1 MKVII
6 KIQRSHERYFLV
18 SLTEKSLIDEVKKL
32 IDNKKNDKAIV
43 TALSKGRFEKEL
55 AHDELLSADAS
66 LILTEYNAMWDGT
79 K

>member
-6 KIQRSHERYFLV
+6 KIKRSPEQYFLV
-18 SLTEKSLIDEVKKL
+18 SLVEEGLANEVKNL
-32 IDNKKNDKAIV
+32 IERHKHSKAVV

-55 AHDELLSADAS
+55 AHDELLSADAD
-66 LILTEYNAMWDGT
+66 LILTEYNAMWDLV